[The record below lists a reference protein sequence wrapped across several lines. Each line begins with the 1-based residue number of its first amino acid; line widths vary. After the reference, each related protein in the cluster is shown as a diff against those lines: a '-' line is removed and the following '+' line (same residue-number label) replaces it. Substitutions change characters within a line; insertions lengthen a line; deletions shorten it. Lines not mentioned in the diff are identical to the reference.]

1 MFVCFFKATRWWL
14 VHFIQRFIVDPKRT
28 LTRSRSATDATRFLR
43 HIQAR
48 ISTAI
53 KCEPVYEEL
62 STNSKRRNSGCDQ
75 NSIIDY
81 DNEICIRKR
90 SQSVPNHG
98 VCRLV
103 LIEIKNKRFGYFS
116 ISLNQ
121 QMSTIKRRSQPIV
134 RSSSVHD
141 LNRHEVFRAN
151 ELDFG
156 PIIGQGFY
164 GIART
169 VCRERMF
176 FFFFL
181 MKFWIFCIKVT
192 LRKTGQIM
200 VMKETKTFDKEAQK
214 IFVKE
219 VKDIYIYTFFF

>member
-1 MFVCFFKATRWWL
+1 M

-53 KCEPVYEEL
+53 KCEPVYDE
-62 STNSKRRNSGCDQ
+62 SPTNSKRRTNDC
-75 NSIIDY
+75 NHRYITDY
-81 DNEICIRKR
+81 EQETYIRKR
-90 SQSVPNHG
+90 SQSVPIHG
-98 VCRLV
+98 VC
-103 LIEIKNKRFGYFS
+103 S
-116 ISLNQ
+116 PNQ
-121 QMSTIKRRSQPIV
+121 QMLTIKRRSQPIV

-141 LNRHEVFRAN
+141 LNRHEVYRAN

-169 VCRERMF
+169 VSQEKNWMIEAHFSLLLFQGYSQENWSDNGYERNEN
-176 FFFFL
+176 
-181 MKFWIFCIKVT
+181 I
-192 LRKTGQIM
+192 R
-200 VMKETKTFDKEAQK
+200 
-214 IFVKE
+214 
-219 VKDIYIYTFFF
+219 

>member
-1 MFVCFFKATRWWL
+1 MSVKLIILFFFRIFFVQATRWWL

-53 KCEPVYEEL
+53 KCEPVYEES
-62 STNSKRRNSGCDQ
+62 STNTKRRNSICDR
-75 NSIIDY
+75 NHLIDY

-98 VCRLV
+98 DCWFVYCFITKRKRKNFSF
-103 LIEIKNKRFGYFS
+103 LIS
-116 ISLNQ
+116 PNQ
-121 QMSTIKRRSQPIV
+121 QMLTIKRRSQPIV

-169 VCRERMF
+169 V
-176 FFFFL
+176 
-181 MKFWIFCIKVT
+181 K
-192 LRKTGQIM
+192 
-200 VMKETKTFDKEAQK
+200 KEESCLDK
-214 IFVKE
+214 IFVCLFSGYSQENWSDNGDERNKN
-219 VKDIYIYTFFF
+219 I